1 MGTLLAWVA
10 LLLIPACC
18 LAAMA
23 GFGALLG
30 NGPLTLLL
38 AAFVGITAPLIG
50 ARWLS
55 ERIRRPRR
63 S

>member
-1 MGTLLAWVA
+1 MGTLLAWVG
-10 LLLIPACC
+10 LLLVPVCC

-23 GFGALLG
+23 GFGMLLG
-30 NGPLTLLL
+30 GGPLTLLL
-38 AAFVGITAPLIG
+38 AAFVGITAPLMG
-50 ARWLS
+50 AHWLS